1 MNWDAIVVGAR
12 CAGAPTAMLLA
23 RLGWRVLLVDR
34 ASFPSDTISTHVI
47 HPRGVAALA
56 RWGLRDA
63 LAASGCPPIA
73 TYAFD
78 FGPVTIEGTPGTD
91 ASPVAFCARRTVLDK
106 LLVDAAVAAGATLRE
121 GFTVDA
127 LLWQDGRVVG
137 VRGHES
143 QGAEVSETARIVIG
157 ADGRHSVIAAQVE
170 APRYNERPPLLCG
183 YYAYWSGLPMRGR
196 FETTIRPQR
205 GFAAAPTHDG
215 QTLVI
220 AGWPRAEFE
229 ANKADLERHYLATL
243 ALSPAFAARLGGARR
258 ESRIAGASVENF
270 FRRPWGPGWVL
281 VGDAGYTKDPITAQG
296 ISDAFVDAER
306 VAAALDEALAGRR
319 DVDEAMAASTAQR
332 DESSLPM
339 YEMTCELATLAPPP
353 PPMQALLGAIAGQRE
368 AMDGFVRMNAGTIPP
383 AAFFGAVA
391 TAGAV
396 PA

>member
-1 MNWDAIVVGAR
+1 MNWDVIVVGAR

-78 FGPVTIEGTPGTD
+78 FGPVTIEGTPGTA

-196 FETTIRPQR
+196 FETTICPQR

-220 AGWPRAEFE
+220 AGWPRTEFE

-332 DESSLPM
+332 DESALPM